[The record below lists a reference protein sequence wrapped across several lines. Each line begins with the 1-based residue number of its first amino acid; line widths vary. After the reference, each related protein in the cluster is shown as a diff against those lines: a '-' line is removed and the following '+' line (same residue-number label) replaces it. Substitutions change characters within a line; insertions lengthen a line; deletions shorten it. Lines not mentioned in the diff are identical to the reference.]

1 MNEQRVA
8 LRQPRNLSQI
18 IEAAFNLYLQNF
30 WPLLAI
36 AGVVIPLGV
45 ASAAL
50 QTAVEDPVALV
61 TIAIVLGLVQTAVN
75 LLAVAA
81 LVASLADLD
90 QGRPA
95 DFSHAY
101 DVAFERFWTL
111 AGAILRV
118 VGIVLALAVTI
129 IGIPWAIQRIVRWL
143 FVEQA
148 VMLDGTSAR
157 AALSFS
163 ADAVTGQ
170 WWRTLGIALVIGI
183 IGAVPASIIAGVLAL
198 APPLMAGTVNSV
210 VNAALLPFA
219 VTAMT
224 LLYCDLKV
232 RKESI
237 PAGSSPAPDEMEVP

>member
-1 MNEQRVA
+1 MNEQRVP
-8 LRQPRNLSQI
+8 LQQRRNLSQI

-30 WPLLAI
+30 RPLLAI

-50 QTAVEDPVALV
+50 QTAVEDAAALV
-61 TIAIVLGLVQTAVN
+61 TIAIVLGLAQTAVN

-81 LVASLADLD
+81 LVASLADID

-198 APPLMAGTVNSV
+198 APPLMAG
-210 VNAALLPFA
+210 
-219 VTAMT
+219 
-224 LLYCDLKV
+224 
-232 RKESI
+232 R
-237 PAGSSPAPDEMEVP
+237 